1 MCVSKHEC
9 TSFAAWSN
17 CKSLQ
22 TYRWYGRS
30 RVLRC
35 RSMIRY
41 RQENRDSGS
50 RMMSN
55 TGLNQQEETVAQ
67 TWPWRSFRLDDNAD
81 SKVSGLTGHRHGGST
96 NFIAIHRIVAKT
108 LHSSPKRSNLLVTRE
123 KKVQGSNAG
132 VLKISLASLEKAQ
145 KTWDARWVT
154 TIALH
159 ETDW

>member
-1 MCVSKHEC
+1 
-9 TSFAAWSN
+9 
-17 CKSLQ
+17 
-22 TYRWYGRS
+22 
-30 RVLRC
+30 
-35 RSMIRY
+35 MIRY

-145 KTWDARWVT
+145 KTWDAR
-154 TIALH
+154 
-159 ETDW
+159 